1 MAFKDTDKSAMRAKS
16 NEELTKGVNLAL
28 MVLMMAAFF
37 AFLAAAYFCIK
48 FFAGGTLDIATWTSE
63 NWQNALLGLGI
74 PAVITAAQAFLYQSG
89 YKGVAVTLGICLV
102 VFFSMF
108 AEISQSMERADAT
121 VKHRSEESPV
131 FRAAVSSIQ
140 SMAADNPSAGLAP
153 QIADASR
160 RLAQCEIKL
169 RQGLVKH
176 CNGDR
181 AAVDSLREQASLA
194 SQGKAS
200 ALAAAVSQAKALE
213 YDEDKHYAM
222 IRLIK
227 DFLGIS
233 GVWANFW
240 FSLIIIGTFEYA
252 FWFAG
257 SYYAD
262 HKSEMRRRGLTGER
276 VDTQHTPN
284 YSGNTPANTP
294 LTEKKSQPEADDS
307 KAIDLIWYRIQT
319 GEITSVTT
327 RDDGQV
333 ALALKN
339 SGIGKT
345 NSDRR
350 PIVER
355 VLRAL
360 ELERVIELNPEYVEG
375 GNNGNRPKYQI
386 VENPPLRYQVLPLV
400 SS

>member
-1 MAFKDTDKSAMRAKS
+1 MNLNETDKSALRAKS
-16 NEELTKGVNLAL
+16 NEELTKGANLAL
-28 MVLMMAAFF
+28 MVLIMAAFF

-89 YKGVAVTLGICLV
+89 YKGAAVTLGILLV

-121 VKHRSEESPV
+121 VKHRSENSPV

-140 SMAADNPSAGLAP
+140 SMATDNPNAGLAP

-181 AAVDSLREQASLA
+181 AAVDTLREQSALA
-194 SQGKAS
+194 SQGKAR

-262 HKSEMRRRGLTGER
+262 HKSEMRRRGLTGAR
-276 VDTQHTPN
+276 VDTQHAPDF
-284 YSGNTPANTP
+284 SGNTQGEA
-294 LTEKKSQPEADDS
+294 EKKSQSEVDDS

-345 NSDRR
+345 NSERR

-360 ELERVIELNPEYVEG
+360 ELKRVIELNPEYVEG
-375 GNNGNRPKYQI
+375 GNNGNRSKYQI
-386 VENPPLRYQVLPLV
+386 VKNPPLRYQVLPLV
-400 SS
+400 RS